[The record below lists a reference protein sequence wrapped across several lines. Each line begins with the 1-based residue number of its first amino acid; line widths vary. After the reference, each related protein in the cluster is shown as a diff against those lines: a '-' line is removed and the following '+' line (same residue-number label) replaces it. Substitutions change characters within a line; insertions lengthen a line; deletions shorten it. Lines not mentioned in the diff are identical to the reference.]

1 MKKVGYINVTSK
13 LYPNMR
19 HEILNETEKQ
29 RVWDD
34 ILLKLEEWT
43 KNKQNRGIET
53 LIRVD

>member
-43 KNKQNRGIET
+43 KNK
-53 LIRVD
+53 